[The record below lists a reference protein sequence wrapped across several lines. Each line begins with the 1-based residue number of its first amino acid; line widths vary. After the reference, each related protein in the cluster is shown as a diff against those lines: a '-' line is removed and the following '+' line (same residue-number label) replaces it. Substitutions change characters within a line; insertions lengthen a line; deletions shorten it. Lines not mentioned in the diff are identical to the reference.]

1 MDDGDTDEEDVWR
14 CKACG
19 QRQRDPNPPCEH
31 CWNTKLVRGAGAADV
46 AGEGERSTVDRIKEG
61 PGPTAGLL
69 ERVQW
74 ATSRAGFV
82 SLLATVGFAW
92 LYDVATAGSLVSEIA
107 FTGGVAAAVLTA
119 GFLSATLGTALWR
132 TVGAY
137 VDV

>member
-1 MDDGDTDEEDVWR
+1 MAAGDTDEEGIWR

-19 QRQRDPNPPCEH
+19 QRQGNPNPPCEQ
-31 CWNTKLVRGAGAADV
+31 CWNTKLVRGAGAADA
-46 AGEGERSTVDRIKEG
+46 AGGGERSPLDQITKG

-69 ERVQW
+69 DRVQW

-82 SLLATVGFAW
+82 SLVATVGFAW
-92 LYDVATAGSLVSEIA
+92 LHDTAGPGSLFSEIA

-119 GFLSATLGTALWR
+119 GFLSATLGTAVWR
-132 TVGAY
+132 TIDAF